1 MELLIIL
8 VIVVAVAGYG
18 VVLYNR
24 LVTLRNTYRNA
35 YKQIDVALK
44 QRHDMIPALVETVK
58 GYAAH
63 EKETLNAVI
72 EARNSAENLRAQ
84 ASQSAQSSG
93 QSPDGETIA
102 KLSQAE
108 GTLGSALGRL
118 FALSEAYPDL
128 KADQTFLNLMEEI
141 STMEQ
146 RVAASRRGYN
156 NTVLEYNNTVQTV
169 PSNFIANMFAFK
181 TAQELE
187 FEDRDAI
194 QQMPKVSFT

>member
-1 MELLIIL
+1 VELLIVLVIL
-8 VIVVAVAGYG
+8 VAIVGYG

-84 ASQSAQSSG
+84 AAQSAQSSG

-156 NTVLEYNNTVQTV
+156 NTVLEYNNSVQTV
-169 PSNFIANMFAFK
+169 PSNFIANMFSFT
-181 TAQELE
+181 TARELE
-187 FEDRDAI
+187 FEDREAI
-194 QQMPKVSFT
+194 QQMPKVSFS

>member
-1 MELLIIL
+1 VELLI
-8 VIVVAVAGYG
+8 VIVIIVAVVGYG
-18 VVLYNR
+18 VLLYNR
-24 LVTLRNTYRNA
+24 LVSYRNTYRNA
-35 YKQIDVALK
+35 YRQIDVSLK

-72 EARNSAENLRAQ
+72 EARNSAENLRSQ
-84 ASQSAQSSG
+84 ASQPSG
-93 QSPDGETIA
+93 DPDAETIGR
-102 KLSQAE
+102 LSQAE

-141 STMEQ
+141 SSMEQ

-156 NTVLEYNNTVQTV
+156 NTVLEYNNAVQTV
-169 PSNFIANMFAFK
+169 PSNFIANMFSFSPAR
-181 TAQELE
+181 ELE
-187 FEDRDAI
+187 FEDREAI
-194 QQMPKVSFT
+194 QQMPKVSFS